1 MTRSPKK
8 AIRII
13 LKAANIVLVVFLCVI
28 LFFSLYTAIARLAF
42 KKDMPKVLGFSAA
55 IVVTPSMSG
64 TIEVNDMVIIQE
76 KDAYSEGDIITY
88 EKGGKYI
95 THRIVGAEGDLFVTK
110 GDNNDSPDR
119 PAVDKSQI
127 VGKVVFVIP
136 KIGKAIE
143 FFRTPTG
150 IVTLIA
156 IGVILFYLPLLI
168 NKVTTRK
175 KVKR

>member
-42 KKDMPKVLGFSAA
+42 RRICPKVLGFSAA

-76 KDAYSEGDIITY
+76 KTAYSEGDIITY

-95 THRIVGAEGDLFVTK
+95 THRMKWG
-110 GDNNDSPDR
+110 P
-119 PAVDKSQI
+119 
-127 VGKVVFVIP
+127 
-136 KIGKAIE
+136 KAICLSQ
-143 FFRTPTG
+143 RATIMTLPTG
-150 IVTLIA
+150 LLSTSRRLWA
-156 IGVILFYLPLLI
+156 KWYLLSP
-168 NKVTTRK
+168 K
-175 KVKR
+175 